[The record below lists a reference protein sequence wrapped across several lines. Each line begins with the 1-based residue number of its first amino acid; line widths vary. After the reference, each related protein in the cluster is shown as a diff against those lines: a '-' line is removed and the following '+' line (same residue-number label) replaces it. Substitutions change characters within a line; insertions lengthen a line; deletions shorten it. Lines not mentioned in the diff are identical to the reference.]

1 MYKDFLD
8 KVDNL
13 LKFESEDFLIFD
25 SNVKSNKD
33 TFSISVQFS
42 PAEDF
47 RVEYESHLINQIK
60 SEIKRNFYKQIFKSM
75 TSNNHFIDLR
85 GLKFIDA
92 HNKTSS
98 VLNNFNFKNLVTN
111 MRICSELQDS
121 SSFHFSKMKTNRTHD
136 IYEIGKYLNFEAYC
150 DPYIK
155 YGEEV
160 IYLFDDFNFNIDN
173 FKYEIVDESTFIPR
187 LKITY
192 DFYYETPN
200 SDTVYLFDDEFQKSL
215 SIVISQMRDEKI
227 DQLLGE

>member
-8 KVDNL
+8 KVGNL

-42 PAEDF
+42 P
-47 RVEYESHLINQIK
+47 EYEDHLINQMK

-85 GLKFIDA
+85 NLKYFDRYSA
-92 HNKTSS
+92 TSEK
-98 VLNNFNFKNLVTN
+98 LIFFKFKNLVSN
-111 MRICSELQDS
+111 SRICTELQDS
-121 SSFHFSKMKTNRTHD
+121 PSFHFSKMKNNPTHD
-136 IYEIGKYLNFEAYC
+136 IYEIGKYLDFDAYC

-155 YGEEV
+155 YAEEV
-160 IYLFDDFNFNIDN
+160 IYLFDDVRFNAEG
-173 FKYEIVDESTFIPR
+173 FKYEIVDEMTFTPK

-192 DFYYETPN
+192 DFYYDSPN
-200 SDTVYLFDDEFQKSL
+200 SDTIYLIDDEFQKSL
-215 SIVISQMRDEKI
+215 PILISQMRDEKI
-227 DQLLGE
+227 NQLLGE

>member
-33 TFSISVQFS
+33 TFSISVQFI
-42 PAEDF
+42 P
-47 RVEYESHLINQIK
+47 EYEDHLIGQIK
-60 SEIKRNFYKQIFKSM
+60 SEIKRSFYKQIFKKIK
-75 TSNNHFIDLR
+75 SNDNFIDLR
-85 GLKFIDA
+85 NLKFFD
-92 HNKTSS
+92 KYRETSDK
-98 VLNNFNFKNLVTN
+98 LIFFKYKNLVSN
-111 MRICSELQDS
+111 SRICTELQDS
-121 SSFHFSKMKTNRTHD
+121 PSFHFSKMKNNPTHD

-150 DPYIK
+150 DPYLEYSK
-155 YGEEV
+155 EG

-173 FKYEIVDESTFIPR
+173 FKYEIVDESTFIPK

-192 DFYYETPN
+192 DFYYDSPN
-200 SDTVYLFDDEFQKSL
+200 SDTVYLIDDEFQKSL
-215 SIVISQMRDEKI
+215 PILISQKRDEKI

>member
-47 RVEYESHLINQIK
+47 RVEYEDHLIQQIK
-60 SEIKRNFYKQIFKSM
+60 SEIKRSLYKQIFKKIK
-75 TSNNHFIDLR
+75 SNDNFIDLR
-85 GLKFIDA
+85 NLKFFD
-92 HNKTSS
+92 KYRLTSDK
-98 VLNNFNFKNLVTN
+98 LIFFKFKNLVSN
-111 MRICSELQDS
+111 SRICAELQDS
-121 SSFHFSKMKTNRTHD
+121 PSFHFSKMKNNPTHD
-136 IYEIGKYLNFEAYC
+136 IYEIGKYLDFDAYC
-150 DPYIK
+150 DPYLEYSK
-155 YGEEV
+155 EG

-173 FKYEIVDESTFIPR
+173 FKYEIVDESTFTPR

-192 DFYYETPN
+192 DFYYDLPN
-200 SDTVYLFDDEFQKSL
+200 SDTVYLIDDEFQKSL
-215 SIVISQMRDEKI
+215 PILISQMRDEKI